1 MSSST
6 DTEQRFID
14 LEIKIGFMEDLL
26 DNLNTLVA
34 RQQQHIDLL
43 VKEVSALRRQQDDGG
58 VGLLAP
64 DALDHPPI
72 TDLLIAADS
81 LRAGDGRGATALLHV
96 EVNLLRDTA
105 PHPERPPTTA
115 FRTRGCNP

>member
-26 DNLNTLVA
+26 YNLNTQVA

-58 VGLLAP
+58 GSP
-64 DALDHPPI
+64 SFR
-72 TDLLIAADS
+72 S
-81 LRAGDGRGATALLHV
+81 LRDELP
-96 EVNLLRDTA
+96 
-105 PHPERPPTTA
+105 PHY
-115 FRTRGCNP
+115 

>member
-1 MSSST
+1 MSSSI

-43 VKEVSALRRQQDDGG
+43 VKDRR
-58 VGLLAP
+58 
-64 DALDHPPI
+64 
-72 TDLLIAADS
+72 
-81 LRAGDGRGATALLHV
+81 RAGHLPPQARGQSDYQQGNQQAAQHHRTVWAGRPCESSAACT
-96 EVNLLRDTA
+96 
-105 PHPERPPTTA
+105 
-115 FRTRGCNP
+115 

>member
-43 VKEVSALRRQQDDGG
+43 VKEVSALRHQQDDGG
-58 VGLLAP
+58 GTP
-64 DALDHPPI
+64 SFR
-72 TDLLIAADS
+72 S
-81 LRAGDGRGATALLHV
+81 LRDELP
-96 EVNLLRDTA
+96 
-105 PHPERPPTTA
+105 PHY
-115 FRTRGCNP
+115 

>member
-43 VKEVSALRRQQDDGG
+43 VKEVTQLRLQQEDGG
-58 VGLLAP
+58 GSPAFR
-64 DALDHPPI
+64 
-72 TDLLIAADS
+72 S
-81 LRAGDGRGATALLHV
+81 LRDELP
-96 EVNLLRDTA
+96 
-105 PHPERPPTTA
+105 PHY
-115 FRTRGCNP
+115 

>member
-1 MSSST
+1 MPSSI

-26 DNLNTLVA
+26 DNLNALVA

-58 VGLLAP
+58 GSP
-64 DALDHPPI
+64 GFR
-72 TDLLIAADS
+72 S
-81 LRAGDGRGATALLHV
+81 LRDELP
-96 EVNLLRDTA
+96 
-105 PHPERPPTTA
+105 PHY
-115 FRTRGCNP
+115 

>member
-43 VKEVSALRRQQDDGG
+43 VKEVTQLRLQQEDGG
-58 VGLLAP
+58 GSPVFR
-64 DALDHPPI
+64 
-72 TDLLIAADS
+72 S
-81 LRAGDGRGATALLHV
+81 LRDELP
-96 EVNLLRDTA
+96 
-105 PHPERPPTTA
+105 PHY
-115 FRTRGCNP
+115 

>member
-6 DTEQRFID
+6 DAEQRFID

-43 VKEVSALRRQQDDGG
+43 VKEVTQLRLQQEDGG
-58 VGLLAP
+58 GSPVFRSLHDEL
-64 DALDHPPI
+64 PP
-72 TDLLIAADS
+72 
-81 LRAGDGRGATALLHV
+81 HY
-96 EVNLLRDTA
+96 
-105 PHPERPPTTA
+105 
-115 FRTRGCNP
+115 

>member
-1 MSSST
+1 MSSPT

-43 VKEVSALRRQQDDGG
+43 VKEVTQLRLQQEDGG
-58 VGLLAP
+58 GSPVFR
-64 DALDHPPI
+64 
-72 TDLLIAADS
+72 S
-81 LRAGDGRGATALLHV
+81 LRDELP
-96 EVNLLRDTA
+96 
-105 PHPERPPTTA
+105 PHY
-115 FRTRGCNP
+115 

>member
-43 VKEVSALRRQQDDGG
+43 VKEVTQLRLQQEDGG
-58 VGLLAP
+58 GSPVFRSFRDEL
-64 DALDHPPI
+64 PP
-72 TDLLIAADS
+72 
-81 LRAGDGRGATALLHV
+81 HY
-96 EVNLLRDTA
+96 
-105 PHPERPPTTA
+105 
-115 FRTRGCNP
+115 

>member
-43 VKEVSALRRQQDDGG
+43 VKEVSALRLQQEDGG
-58 VGLLAP
+58 GSPVFR
-64 DALDHPPI
+64 
-72 TDLLIAADS
+72 S
-81 LRAGDGRGATALLHV
+81 LRDELP
-96 EVNLLRDTA
+96 
-105 PHPERPPTTA
+105 PHY
-115 FRTRGCNP
+115 

>member
-58 VGLLAP
+58 DSP
-64 DALDHPPI
+64 SFR
-72 TDLLIAADS
+72 S
-81 LRAGDGRGATALLHV
+81 LRDELP
-96 EVNLLRDTA
+96 
-105 PHPERPPTTA
+105 PHY
-115 FRTRGCNP
+115 